1 MRKDSLHFARRMIFL
16 LVVILLSIPAPAGA
30 GGTPETD
37 RINGVTWIWQH
48 TRYNNDTEAIPPD
61 PSRYTIAFNTDGTLN
76 MRVDCN
82 RGGGTYST
90 NENSIAIEVTHTTR
104 AMCPPDSLDQTFIKN
119 VNAARVYFFR
129 EGNLYLDLKYDTGT
143 MKFNR

>member
-48 TRYNNDTEAIPPD
+48 T
-61 PSRYTIAFNTDGTLN
+61 LW
-76 MRVDCN
+76 
-82 RGGGTYST
+82 
-90 NENSIAIEVTHTTR
+90 
-104 AMCPPDSLDQTFIKN
+104 
-119 VNAARVYFFR
+119 
-129 EGNLYLDLKYDTGT
+129 LK
-143 MKFNR
+143 